1 MTLRRVLLV
10 AGLVL
15 VLGGAVA
22 LGIVLG
28 QRSSSTGATTTSA
41 RATTTTTVLQDLVPG
56 AQQLGQGD
64 VAGARKAI
72 EDYMKVNPEDLRAWY
87 LLALTYERQNDLP
100 GAVKVYEDLL
110 KDDPQN
116 FEAHFRIAQLYRV
129 QKRLGEAAT
138 EYQKALDLNNDFT
151 AARVALAEVD
161 VELGE
166 IDKAI
171 NLYFDVIEM
180 RPMGTHL
187 DEIRLALAK
196 LLLKVGQPENA
207 IIQLNKALAEN
218 PDNAEAK
225 ALLAKLQPAGATA
238 TTAPAGGG
246 TTGPEAAPGANTTT
260 TKGA

>member
-1 MTLRRVLLV
+1 MTLRQVLLV

-28 QRSSSTGATTTSA
+28 QRAPDADTTTTSA
-41 RATTTTTVLQDLVPG
+41 GPTTTTTVLQDLVPG

-64 VAGARKAI
+64 AVGARKAI
-72 EDYMKVNPEDLRAWY
+72 EEYMKVNPEDLRAWY
-87 LLALTYERQNDLP
+87 LLALTYERQNDLA
-100 GAVKVYEDLL
+100 GAVTVYQNLL
-110 KDDPQN
+110 RDDPQN
-116 FEAHFRIAQLYRV
+116 FEAHFRIAQLYRA
-129 QKRLGEAAT
+129 QKRVGEAAA
-138 EYQKALDLNNDFT
+138 EYQKALELNNEFT

-161 VELGE
+161 TELGE
-166 IDKAI
+166 TDKAV

-187 DEIRLALAK
+187 DQIRLALAK
-196 LLLKVGQPENA
+196 LLLNVGQPENA
-207 IIQLNKALAEN
+207 IIQLNKALVEN

-225 ALLAKLQPAGATA
+225 ALLDKLQPGGATPATTTTGAGAG
-238 TTAPAGGG
+238 AGQ
-246 TTGPEAAPGANTTT
+246 GATT

>member
-1 MTLRRVLLV
+1 VLLV
-10 AGLVL
+10 VGLVL
-15 VLGGAVA
+15 VLGGAVV

-28 QRSSSTGATTTSA
+28 QRSADGGATTTSS
-41 RATTTTTVLQDLVPG
+41 RPTTTTTVLQDLLPG
-56 AQQLGQGD
+56 AQQLSQGD

-87 LLALTYERQNDLP
+87 LLAQTYERQNDLA
-100 GAVKVYEDLL
+100 GAVGVYQDLL
-110 KDDPQN
+110 TNDPQN
-116 FEAHFRIAQLYRV
+116 FEAHFRIAQLYRA
-129 QKRLGEAAT
+129 QKRLGDAAI

-161 VELGE
+161 AELGE
-166 IDKAI
+166 ADKAI
-171 NLYFDVIEM
+171 KLYFDVIAM

-207 IIQLNKALAEN
+207 IIQLDKALVDN

-225 ALLAKLQPAGATA
+225 ALLATLQPAGTA
-238 TTAPAGGG
+238 A
-246 TTGPEAAPGANTTT
+246 TTT
-260 TKGA
+260 TTGA

>member
-1 MTLRRVLLV
+1 MTLRRVFLV

-28 QRSSSTGATTTSA
+28 QRSPATETTTTSA
-41 RATTTTTVLQDLVPG
+41 GPTTTTTVLQDLVPG
-56 AQQLGQGD
+56 AQQLSQGD

-72 EDYMKVNPEDLRAWY
+72 EEYMKVNPEDLRAWY
-87 LLALTYERQNDLP
+87 LLALTYERQNDLA
-100 GAVKVYEDLL
+100 GAITIYQDLL
-110 KDDPQN
+110 RDDPQN
-116 FEAHFRIAQLYRV
+116 FEAHFRIAQLYRA
-129 QKRLGEAAT
+129 QKRLGDAQA
-138 EYQKALDLNNDFT
+138 EYQKALDLNNEFT

-161 VELGE
+161 TESGE
-166 IDKAI
+166 IDKAV

-187 DEIRLALAK
+187 DQIRLALAK

-207 IIQLNKALAEN
+207 IIQLNKALVEN

-225 ALLAKLQPAGATA
+225 ALLAELQPGGATA
-238 TTAPAGGG
+238 TTTVPAGGG
-246 TTGPEAAPGANTTT
+246 PAVSGATTT